1 MNSEY
6 VFAIDQGTTNTKAA
20 LVTTDGRIAFSASA
34 PMRLYQPWPGWV
46 EQDAEE
52 IWTSVCEVLEA
63 CVRSVAPGSI
73 AALAISN
80 QRETVVAWERS
91 SGQPVAP
98 AILWQCRRSV
108 DICRELERRSVTE
121 MLRQR
126 TGLAVDPL
134 FSATKIQWLLENV
147 QGLRERAE
155 AGEIIFGTVDSWLI
169 SKLTGGRVHAC
180 DMSNASRTQLFNLR
194 ARAWDGELTSL
205 FNIPRVSLPEVRES
219 SGVFG
224 VCSAVEGLMGVP
236 ILGAIGDSHAAMA
249 AQGVPASGGV
259 KATYG
264 TGSSVVSLLPELR
277 IPQPGLAATVAWS
290 IAGDTRY
297 ALEGNISM
305 SGAALQWV
313 GELLG
318 LPDPIEGAAAL
329 AATVENSGGVSF
341 VPAMLGLGAPYWNS
355 EARGVVIGLERAS
368 RGAHLARA
376 AVEAIAHQVTD
387 VFERMEAEWGAAL
400 PALHADGGATRND
413 SLMQFQAD
421 MLDRPVLR
429 SRVEELSIA
438 GAACMAGVAL
448 GWWSSPH
455 AMATLREPPEV
466 FEPCMS
472 AADRQRL
479 RAQWKIAVE
488 CAQKRSAQ

>member
-1 MNSEY
+1 MKSEY
-6 VFAIDQGTTNTKAA
+6 VLAIDQGTTNTKAA
-20 LVTTDGRIAFSASA
+20 LVTIDGRIAFSASA
-34 PMRLYQPWPGWV
+34 PMRLYQPQPGWV

-52 IWTSVCEVLEA
+52 IWVSVCEVLAA
-63 CVRSVAPGSI
+63 CVRSATPGSI

-91 SGQPVAP
+91 SGRPVAP
-98 AILWQCRRSV
+98 AIVWQCRRSA
-108 DICRELERRSVTE
+108 DICRELARRGLAE

-126 TGLAVDPL
+126 TGLAIDPL

-155 AGEIIFGTVDSWLI
+155 AGEVVFGTVESWLI
-169 SKLTGGRVHAC
+169 WKLTGGRTHAC

-194 ARAWDGELTSL
+194 ERAWDDELVSL
-205 FNIPRVSLPEVRES
+205 FTIPLISLPEVRES
-219 SGVFG
+219 SGTFG
-224 VCSAVEGLMGVP
+224 VCVSVGGLEGVS

-249 AQGVPASGGV
+249 AQGLPVSRGV

-277 IPQPGLAATVAWS
+277 IPQAGLAATVAWS
-290 IAGDTRY
+290 IAGETRY

-318 LPDPIEGAAAL
+318 LPDPADGAATL
-329 AATVENSGGVSF
+329 AATVADSGGVSF

-355 EARGVVIGLERAS
+355 EARGVVVGLERAS
-368 RGAHLARA
+368 NGAHLARA
-376 AVEAIAHQVTD
+376 AVEAIAHQVAD
-387 VFERMEAEWGAAL
+387 VFERMEEECGSAL

-455 AMATLREPPEV
+455 VMAALREPPEV
-466 FEPCMS
+466 FEPRMS
-472 AADRQRL
+472 TADRQRL
-479 RAQWKIAVE
+479 RAQWKMAVE
-488 CAQKRSAQ
+488 CAQKRSTS